1 MSLPGLPGLQR
12 RVVKLGWE
20 EQGLK
25 MIVVAALLGFTVLYS
40 MFVVVPIT
48 THHSATPLGFIVVLG
63 GFIFG
68 WFAIIGISVNV
79 HIHGFRG
86 TVIKKGFL
94 EGMGFLK
101 FWLTC
106 MGVLLA
112 VGIVLALT
120 GH

>member
-1 MSLPGLPGLQR
+1 
-12 RVVKLGWE
+12 
-20 EQGLK
+20 
-25 MIVVAALLGFTVLYS
+25 MIVVAALLTFTVLYS
-40 MFVVVPIT
+40 IFVVVPIT
-48 THHSATPLGFIVVLG
+48 THPATPLGFIVVLG

-79 HIHGFRG
+79 HTHGLRRG
-86 TVIKKGFL
+86 VLKKGFL
-94 EGMGFLK
+94 EGMGVLK

-112 VGIVLALT
+112 AGILLALT

>member
-1 MSLPGLPGLQR
+1 
-12 RVVKLGWE
+12 
-20 EQGLK
+20 
-25 MIVVAALLGFTVLYS
+25 MIVVGALLAFTVLYS

-48 THHSATPLGFIVVLG
+48 SHPATPLGFIVVLG

-79 HIHGFRG
+79 HTHGSLRG
-86 TVIKKGFL
+86 QVIKEGFL
-94 EGMGFLK
+94 GGMKVLK

-106 MGVLLA
+106 MGLLLA
-112 VGIVLALT
+112 VAIVLALT